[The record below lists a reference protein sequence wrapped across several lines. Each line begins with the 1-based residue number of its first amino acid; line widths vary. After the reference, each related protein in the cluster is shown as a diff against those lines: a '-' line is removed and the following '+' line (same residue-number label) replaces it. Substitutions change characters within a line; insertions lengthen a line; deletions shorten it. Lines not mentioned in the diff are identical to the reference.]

1 MFCIT
6 PKYPEK
12 CNLKLIEV
20 KYVFN
25 VLISKQ
31 ISEIF
36 LTEPGYETSTNEP
49 VNVNKPLEYFNK
61 HEDNHLINSKGGCA
75 NIFPS

>member
-12 CNLKLIEV
+12 CNLKLKEV

-25 VLISKQ
+25 VLISNK
-31 ISEIF
+31 ISEMCSEIF
-36 LTEPGYETSTNEP
+36 QTEPGYETSTHEP
-49 VNVNKPLEYFNK
+49 VNVNKTFRM
-61 HEDNHLINSKGGCA
+61 
-75 NIFPS
+75 FQQT

>member
-25 VLISKQ
+25 VLINKQ
-31 ISEIF
+31 ISEM
-36 LTEPGYETSTNEP
+36 
-49 VNVNKPLEYFNK
+49 
-61 HEDNHLINSKGGCA
+61 C
-75 NIFPS
+75 